1 MPSKPV
7 VELRNVWKVY
17 GDGEVRVEALRGVNL
32 KVSEGEFIAIMGP
45 SGSGKSTLLN
55 MIGCLDKPT
64 RGKVLI
70 DGVDISKL
78 DERELAKIRS
88 EKIGFIFQL
97 FNLSPNLTAL
107 ENVYLTMLFKGVSR
121 KEGLKRAEELLE
133 IVGMK
138 RRMNHY
144 PNQLSGGEMQRVAIA
159 RALANNPKI
168 ILADEPTGNLDSKSG
183 REVMKVLE
191 GLNKKLG
198 TTLIVVTHDP
208 EVAKFAEKIFIIKDG
223 KIEREVK
230 KK

>member
-17 GDGEVRVEALRGVNL
+17 GDGEVKVEALRGVNL
-32 KVSEGEFIAIMGP
+32 KILEGEFIAIMGP

-70 DGVDISKL
+70 DGVDVSKL

-107 ENVYLTMLFKGVSR
+107 ENVYLAMLFKGVSR

>member
-1 MPSKPV
+1 
-7 VELRNVWKVY
+7 
-17 GDGEVRVEALRGVNL
+17 
-32 KVSEGEFIAIMGP
+32 
-45 SGSGKSTLLN
+45 
-55 MIGCLDKPT
+55 
-64 RGKVLI
+64 
-70 DGVDISKL
+70 
-78 DERELAKIRS
+78 
-88 EKIGFIFQL
+88 
-97 FNLSPNLTAL
+97 
-107 ENVYLTMLFKGVSR
+107 
-121 KEGLKRAEELLE
+121 
-133 IVGMK
+133 
-138 RRMNHY
+138 
-144 PNQLSGGEMQRVAIA
+144 MQRVAIA

>member
-17 GDGEVRVEALRGVNL
+17 GDGEVKVEALRGVNL
-32 KVSEGEFIAIMGP
+32 KISEGEFIAIMGP

-70 DGVDISKL
+70 DGVDVSKL

-107 ENVYLTMLFKGVSR
+107 ENVYLAMLFKGVSR

>member
-138 RRMNHY
+138 KRMNHY

>member
-1 MPSKPV
+1 
-7 VELRNVWKVY
+7 
-17 GDGEVRVEALRGVNL
+17 
-32 KVSEGEFIAIMGP
+32 MGP

-138 RRMNHY
+138 KRMNHY

>member
-1 MPSKPV
+1 MTSKPV

-17 GDGEVRVEALRGVNL
+17 GDGEVKVEALRGVNL
-32 KVSEGEFIAIMGP
+32 KISEGEFIAIMGP

-70 DGVDISKL
+70 DGVDVSKL

-107 ENVYLTMLFKGVSR
+107 ENVYLAMLFKGVSR

>member
-1 MPSKPV
+1 MTSKPV

-32 KVSEGEFIAIMGP
+32 KISEGEFIAIMGP

-70 DGVDISKL
+70 DGVDVSKL

-107 ENVYLTMLFKGVSR
+107 ENVYLAMLFKGVSR